1 MAQRIVRWN
10 PVRDMVAM
18 QNAMDRLFE
27 ETWRN
32 AETTANHHLP
42 LDVYETDQAYTVVAS
57 VPGLGAEDINITLHE
72 GTLTIAGEWVEPAT
86 DSDEKNTRALLR
98 ERTYGKFSRTI
109 NLPQIIDADAVEA
122 TYENGLLTLTLPK
135 QPNAQPRQIPVRTN
149 NIVTAN

>member
-72 GTLTIAGEWVEPAT
+72 GTLTISGEWVETAAK
-86 DSDEKNTRALLR
+86 SDENNTRALLR

-122 TYENGLLTLTLPK
+122 TYENGLLTLALPK

>member
-72 GTLTIAGEWVEPAT
+72 GTLTISGEWVETVAK
-86 DSDEKNTRALLR
+86 SDENNTRALLR

-122 TYENGLLTLTLPK
+122 TYENGLLTLALPK

>member
-86 DSDEKNTRALLR
+86 DSDEKNIRALLR

-135 QPNAQPRQIPVRTN
+135 QPNAQPRQIPVRAG
-149 NIVTAN
+149 NIISAN

>member
-32 AETTANHHLP
+32 AETTSNHRLP
-42 LDVYETDQAYTVVAS
+42 LDVYETDQAYTVVSS
-57 VPGLGAEDINITLHE
+57 VPGLGADDINITLHE
-72 GTLTIAGEWVEPAT
+72 GTLTIAGEWGEPAT
-86 DSDEKNTRALLR
+86 ESDENNTRALLR
-98 ERTYGKFSRTI
+98 ERTYGKFNRTV

-135 QPNAQPRQIPVRTN
+135 QPNAQPRQIPVRANT
-149 NIVTAN
+149 IVNAN